1 MYGVTMEQ
9 KLIKPARENVRV
21 RRPDGAHLSPEGERL
36 DVGAYWRR
44 REAEGDVVI
53 ADIPAETSCPETK
66 NQKRKRK

>member
-1 MYGVTMEQ
+1 
-9 KLIKPARENVRV
+9 RV

>member
-9 KLIKPARENVRV
+9 KLIKPARKNVRV
-21 RRPDGAHLSPEGERL
+21 RKPDGAHLSPKGERL
-36 DVGAYWRR
+36 DVRAYWRR

-53 ADIPAETSCPETK
+53 ADIPAETSRSETK